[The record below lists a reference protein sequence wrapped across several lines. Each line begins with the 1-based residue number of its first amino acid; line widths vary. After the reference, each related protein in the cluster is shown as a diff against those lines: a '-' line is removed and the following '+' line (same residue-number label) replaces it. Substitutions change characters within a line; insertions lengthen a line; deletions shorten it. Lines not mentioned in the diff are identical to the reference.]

1 MVGTRASVRAPG
13 VAVGESVVVSRHP
26 PNQPYLTQEV
36 VGLVD
41 VDVEVL
47 DELVVVVS
55 SRQPKIIS

>member
-1 MVGTRASVRAPG
+1 MVIVGTRAGVSAPG

-36 VGLVD
+36 VGPVD

-47 DELVVVVS
+47 DELVVS
-55 SRQPKIIS
+55 SRQPEMFS